1 MNVSGRCKIQKPV
14 TIPLMRPLLPTFEKL
29 APYLREIDENR
40 RYTNFGPLVTR
51 FEGRLADL
59 LRIPKTQVVTIVNG
73 TVALSA
79 ALLAAGARPGTK
91 CLVPAWT
98 FVASAAAVRAAD
110 LVPHFVDVTRET
122 WMPDPDALSRRTDLP
137 QIGAVMVV
145 GPFGTP
151 VDTAAWERFS
161 TETGIPVVIDAAA
174 CFDAVISVPAAR
186 PGSVP
191 TVISLHATKALGV
204 GEGGL
209 VISSDDKMTLRLR
222 RLSNFGIWGRPE
234 GTILGS
240 NGKMSEYH
248 AAVGL
253 AALDGWAERRAAL
266 VSRTRCY
273 AQALA
278 HLPQVRTLSAFGQGS
293 VSVYCV
299 VCVPGDIHAI
309 IERLS
314 AMGIESRRWWLDGVH
329 ALAAYG
335 SFGRDDLTV
344 TGELASSALAL
355 PFSHDIS
362 DADIERVVECLETT
376 LRE

>member
-1 MNVSGRCKIQKPV
+1 MNVPARRKTQRPV

-40 RYTNFGPLVTR
+40 WYTNFGPLVTR
-51 FEGRLADL
+51 FETRLADL
-59 LRIPKTQVVTIVNG
+59 FRVPKAQVLTIVNG
-73 TVALSA
+73 TAALSG
-79 ALLAAGARPGTK
+79 ALLAAGAKQGTK

-98 FVASAAAVRAAD
+98 FVASGAAVRAAD
-110 LVPHFVDVTRET
+110 LIPHFVDVTRET
-122 WMPDPDALSRRTDLP
+122 WMPDPDTLSRRADLHEV
-137 QIGAVMVV
+137 GAVMVV

-161 TETGIPVVIDAAA
+161 TKTGIPVVIDAAA
-174 CFDAVISVPAAR
+174 CFDAVASVPAAR
-186 PGSVP
+186 PRNVP

-209 VISSDDKMTLRLR
+209 VISSDDEIMLRLR

-234 GTILGS
+234 GTIVGF

-266 VSRTRCY
+266 VSRTQRY
-273 AQALA
+273 AEALA
-278 HLPQVRTLSAFGQGS
+278 HLPQVKTLPAFGQGS
-293 VSVYCV
+293 VSVYCI
-299 VCVPGDIHAI
+299 VCVPGDIDAI

-314 AMGIESRRWWLDGVH
+314 GMGIESRRWWLDGVH
-329 ALAAYG
+329 ALAAYQ
-335 SFGRDDLTV
+335 SFDRDDLTV

-362 DADIERVVECLETT
+362 DADIQRVVECLETT
-376 LRE
+376 LE